1 VKRNSKMKINIKN
14 IEISNNSPITIIAG
28 INVFEDLDMA
38 EKVASEL
45 KKITSK
51 LDIPFIFK
59 ASFDKANRSSVKSY
73 RGPGLEEG
81 IKIFNEI
88 KAALG
93 VPVIT
98 DVHEIEQ
105 VEKISEVAD
114 IIQIPAF
121 LCRQTDLIRAAC
133 ETKLP
138 LNIKKGQ
145 FLSPGQMLNIIDK
158 CHSFNNENI
167 MLCER
172 GSSFGYNNLIVDF
185 LGVSELKNYKKPIIL
200 DVTHS
205 LQIPGG
211 QGNAADGRSCQAL
224 DLALAGTAIGLAG
237 LFIEVHPDPTKALCD
252 GPSAT
257 RLDEIENILNKVKS
271 IDDIVKSF

>member
-1 VKRNSKMKINIKN
+1 MKINIKN
-14 IEISNNSPITIIAG
+14 IEISNKSPITIIAG
-28 INVFEDLDMA
+28 INVFEDFDMA

-51 LDIPFIFK
+51 LDLPFIFK
-59 ASFDKANRSSVKSY
+59 ASFDKANRSSVESY

-88 KAALG
+88 KVALS

-98 DVHEIEQ
+98 DVHEIKQ

-185 LGVSELKNYKKPIIL
+185 LGISELKNYKKPIIL

-211 QGNAADGRSCQAL
+211 QGNAADGRSDQAL

-237 LFIEVHPDPTKALCD
+237 LFIEVHPDPRKALCD

-257 RLDEIENILNKVKS
+257 RLDEIENILSKVKS

>member
-1 VKRNSKMKINIKN
+1 MKINFKN
-14 IEISNNSPITIIAG
+14 IEISNSSPIIIIAG
-28 INVFEDLDMA
+28 LNVFEDLTMA
-38 EKVASEL
+38 SQVASDL
-45 KKITSK
+45 KKITDR
-51 LDIPFIFK
+51 LGLPFIFK
-59 ASFDKANRSSVKSY
+59 ASFDKANRSSVDSY

-81 IKIFNEI
+81 IEFFSEI
-88 KAALG
+88 KKTFDI
-93 VPVIT
+93 PIIT
-98 DVHEIEQ
+98 DVHEIGQ

-121 LCRQTDLIRAAC
+121 LCRQTDLIKAAC

-145 FLSPGQMLNIIDK
+145 FLSPGQMLNIINK
-158 CHSFNNENI
+158 CHAFDNENI
-167 MLCER
+167 ILCER

-185 LGVSELKNYKKPIIL
+185 LGISELKNFKKPVIL

-211 QGNAADGRSCQAL
+211 QGNAADGRSSQAL
-224 DLALAGTAIGLAG
+224 DLALAGTAVGLAG
-237 LFIEVHPDPTKALCD
+237 LFIEVHPDPRKALCD

-257 RLDEIENILNKVKS
+257 RLDEIENILSKVKS
-271 IDDIVKSF
+271 IDNTVKSF